1 MIISTDKKKRGGGA
15 LGKILHDKSPKRL
28 TIEKTYHNIIKTTY
42 NKPMAIITLDRGKEI
57 QSISVNI

>member
-1 MIISTDKKKRGGGA
+1 MIISTDKKKRGRA

-42 NKPMAIITLDRGKEI
+42 NKPMAIITLDREKEI
-57 QSISVNI
+57 QSISVDI